1 VLCLWAQKLQKAPE
15 EVEVLYSPVL
25 TVWTAVEAEVGAEV
39 EVALQDLV
47 AKYHLLDEMRAEAE
61 AEAGVHRP
69 LWKLLNAKL
78 HVGFCNRV
86 IR

>member
-1 VLCLWAQKLQKAPE
+1 
-15 EVEVLYSPVL
+15 
-25 TVWTAVEAEVGAEV
+25 
-39 EVALQDLV
+39 
-47 AKYHLLDEMRAEAE
+47 MRAEAE